1 MAASQTDRL
10 EIFTWNSGTDT
21 FTRAQMNTSHT
32 QLETVAAGFDQT
44 GASVPTAKA
53 IAKYKGYF
61 HYSTS
66 TSTAGVLRYCNGAA
80 WFEVGRPGTAVQ
92 MDGTL
97 SDGTST
103 DLARA
108 DHKHSIADNTIT
120 TGMIQDQ
127 AVETAKIDD
136 LGVTTAKIADDAVTD
151 AKLAAS
157 GLDISRMT
165 TGTLDVGRIGAGTIL
180 NAKLGSDIDA
190 SKITDGTLPIARI
203 AESAVTHEKIE
214 DSVANSVIGRA
225 TNSGGVVADISAST
239 PGHVLRLSGSTLGFG
254 TIATEGIAANAVTV
268 DKIEEVAAH
277 GILARVAGTGGDLSE
292 LAATDDTV
300 LGKLS
305 GNNLAFGKV
314 TNAQLDGN
322 ITKDKISSV
331 NASAIDGT
339 IAVGKLPTDIAL
351 GGNTTGNYAA
361 AVAVSGSGLDISG
374 SAGEG
379 TTFTLS
385 HANTS
390 SQADSN
396 NSDGT
401 VIQSVGLDGF
411 GHVDSLD
418 EVDLDDRYYEKA
430 DARGLFT
437 DSTRKTYGGST
448 SSSTRNSNAY
458 HNIFV
463 TGSEPTNT
471 NAKAGDIWF
480 ET

>member
-32 QLETVAAGFDQT
+32 QLETVGAGFDQT

-120 TGMIQDQ
+120 TGMIQDE

-136 LGVTTAKIADDAVTD
+136 LAVTTAKIAATAVT
-151 AKLAAS
+151 
-157 GLDISRMT
+157 
-165 TGTLDVGRIGAGTIL
+165 

-190 SKITDGTLPIARI
+190 SKITAGTLPIARI
-203 AESAVTHEKIE
+203 GAGEVVNAKLGSDIDAGKITAGTLPIARIDDSAVTHEKIE
-214 DSVANSVIGRA
+214 DSAANSVLGRS
-225 TNSGGVVADISAST
+225 TDSSGVVADISTST
-239 PGHVLRLSGSTLGFG
+239 DGHVLRLSGTTLGFG
-254 TIATEGIAANAVTV
+254 EIATVGIAANAVTV
-268 DKIEEVAAH
+268 AKIEEVAAH

-292 LAATDDTV
+292 LTSNDEEV
-300 LGKLS
+300 LGRTG

-314 TNAQLDGN
+314 TNAQLAGSIEASKVTLGTFGVDR
-322 ITKDKISSV
+322 IPELSADKITSDTLADARIPDL
-331 NASAIDGT
+331 NASKITAGTLDTARIPSLAASKITSGTFDSARIPNLSGAKITSGT
-339 IAVGKLPTDIAL
+339 IA
-351 GGNTTGNYAA
+351 
-361 AVAVSGSGLDISG
+361 
-374 SAGEG
+374 
-379 TTFTLS
+379 
-385 HANTS
+385 
-390 SQADSN
+390 
-396 NSDGT
+396 
-401 VIQSVGLDGF
+401 
-411 GHVDSLD
+411 
-418 EVDLDDRYYEKA
+418 
-430 DARGLFT
+430 DARIASTIARDTEVNGKFT
-437 DSTRKTYGGST
+437 DTTRKAYGGST
-448 SSSTRNSNAY
+448 SHTARNSNTY

-463 TGSEPTNT
+463 TGSEPTTT